1 MEARSVLRRINPDLA
16 KIDIA
21 GLKKILKCTF
31 IKAMRKICCLS
42 VHFLVFSKNFE
53 KKKNKKI
60 KNSLLLSLSRK
71 SLIFFD
77 SFKYVYS
84 IFLRSNIGT
93 YLSTI
98 I

>member
-21 GLKKILKCTF
+21 CLKKILKCTF

-60 KNSLLLSLSRK
+60 NFFQKMEIKWQGDMSIQVDRK
-71 SLIFFD
+71 
-77 SFKYVYS
+77 KEK
-84 IFLRSNIGT
+84 T
-93 YLSTI
+93 P
-98 I
+98 